1 MKKIFYY
8 IACVLATSFTTTS
21 CDDFFET
28 NPDNVLNSEDYIE
41 REAEMYRGF
50 LGIITKMQEVGD
62 HAMWLTEP
70 RCNFLETT
78 GNAPVALQNLNNYAS
93 TDGNEYADPT
103 GYYSVVASCNDFIHK
118 MEEFYIGIDGA
129 ISDSAKVH
137 FPRLISSTL
146 RLKTWAYYMLASIY
160 GEAYW
165 YDVNLTEVE
174 DLGSATFERLDVK
187 GICDRAIDLLDN
199 GITVAGIHIPATL
212 DMDWG
217 RWVDPVNGNTA
228 YDFWKQM
235 TPPWLVLR
243 AEFTSWRAN
252 YQSDPMLKKADYQW
266 VRDNVSRFITD
277 AILTR
282 GFDYYTCT
290 MHTVLRYSD
299 IFYSEQVG
307 YDQQMLGA
315 IFYDYQNK
323 QYNRLVQY
331 LCPEWPGDGFYL
343 KPSAYAQGKFS
354 EADIRGPHQKLVTN
368 ILGGEECLTKFYYT
382 RVNNQG
388 YLRTKLFE
396 IEPTIPLFRGHHLHF
411 LLAEAENHLGHWHVA
426 KTLLNKGI
434 LETFPGGYTT
444 LPTDS
449 LDGDLIWSTDYVEWF
464 AASGGYGDIGIV
476 GAARA
481 EEYNLTTFEDYAAT
495 LPEGADMEQAKLD
508 FAYSEERIKEYD
520 MALADEYLKEFTGEG
535 KSYTYL
541 VKMAERY
548 GDYRVIYDRV
558 AGKYSADKQAQ
569 VENSLKEK
577 YFIDWTLKT
586 E

>member
-8 IACVLATSFTTTS
+8 IAFVLGTSAVTTS

-28 NPDNVLNSEDYIE
+28 NPDNVLNSEDYIA

-50 LGIITKMQEVGD
+50 LGIATKIQEVGD

-70 RCNFLETT
+70 RSNFLETT
-78 GNAPVALQNLNNYAS
+78 GNAPVALQNLNNYDE

-103 GYYSVVASCNDFIHK
+103 GYYSVIASCNDYLQK

-137 FPRLISSTL
+137 FPRLVSSTL
-146 RLKTWAYYMLASIY
+146 RMKAWAYYMLGSIY

-165 YDVNLTEVE
+165 YDKNMTDIE
-174 DLGSATFERLDVK
+174 DLSSATFEHLDVK

-199 GITVAGIHIPATL
+199 GVTLAGMHIPANL
-212 DMDWG
+212 EMDWG
-217 RWVDPVNGNTA
+217 RWVDPVNGNEA
-228 YDFWKQM
+228 YDYWKHI

-252 YQSDPMLKKADYQW
+252 YQTDPVLKKADYQW
-266 VRDNVSRFITD
+266 VRDNVLRYLTNAIT
-277 AILTR
+277 TR
-282 GFDYYTCT
+282 GFDFYSCT
-290 MHTVLRYSD
+290 MHTILYYSN
-299 IFYSEQVG
+299 IFYTEQIG
-307 YDQQMLGA
+307 YEQQILGA
-315 IFYDYQNK
+315 VFYSYQNK
-323 QYNRLVQY
+323 QYNRIVQY
-331 LCPEWPGDGFYL
+331 LCPEYPGDSYYL
-343 KPSAYAQGKFS
+343 RPSAFGQSQFTES
-354 EADIRGPHQKLVTN
+354 DIRGPHQKLVTN
-368 ILGGEECLTKFYYT
+368 TLGGEECLTKFYYT

-388 YLRTKLFE
+388 YLRTKIFE
-396 IEPTIPLFRGHHLHF
+396 IEPTIPLFRGHDLHF
-411 LLAEAENHLGHWHVA
+411 LLAEAENHLGHWEVA
-426 KTLLNKGI
+426 KTLLNKGL
-434 LETFPGGYTT
+434 LEVFPGGYTT
-444 LPTDS
+444 LPSDS
-449 LDGDLIWSTDYVEWF
+449 LDGDRIWDLQYQEWF

-481 EEYNLTTFEDYAAT
+481 EEYELATLDDYLAT
-495 LPEGADMEQAKLD
+495 LPADADQEQAALD
-508 FAYSEERIKEYD
+508 FAFDEERIKAYD

-535 KSYTYL
+535 KSYLYL

-548 GDYRVIYDRV
+548 GDYKVIYDRV
-558 AGKYSADKQAQ
+558 AGKYTADKLPQ
-569 VENSLKEK
+569 VESSLQQK